1 MLDLSCVRYGK
12 PAGWGHERRSY
23 HLETN
28 DTTTNDNHL
37 LGNLLELK
45 STSAGND
52 ALLINV
58 QAGEGSGLRT
68 GGDKN
73 VLAAD
78 GLLTTVEQ
86 VDLNGV
92 RINEGAGSLNVVNAV
107 LLQQELNTLGQ
118 ALNGGLLGLKHL
130 SEVELDVADLDTAL
144 LGVVENLVVKVGV
157 VEQRLGGDTANVQA
171 STTELSALLDTDSLS
186 KCSVST

>member
-1 MLDLSCVRYGK
+1 M
-12 PAGWGHERRSY
+12 SY

-28 DTTTNDNHL
+28 DTTTDDNHL

-58 QAGEGSGLRT
+58 QAGERRGLGT
-68 GGDKN
+68 GGNKD

-78 GLLTTVEQ
+78 GLLTTIEQ
-86 VDLNGV
+86 IDLDGV
-92 RINEGAGSLNVVNAV
+92 GIDEGAGSLDVVDTV

-118 ALNGGLLGLKHL
+118 TLNGGLLGLEHL
-130 SEVELDVADLDTAL
+130 SEVELDIANLDTAL

-157 VEQRLGGDTANVQA
+157 VEEGLGGDTANVQA
-171 STTELSALLDTDSLS
+171 STTELSALLDTNGLS
-186 KCSVST
+186 NCSIST